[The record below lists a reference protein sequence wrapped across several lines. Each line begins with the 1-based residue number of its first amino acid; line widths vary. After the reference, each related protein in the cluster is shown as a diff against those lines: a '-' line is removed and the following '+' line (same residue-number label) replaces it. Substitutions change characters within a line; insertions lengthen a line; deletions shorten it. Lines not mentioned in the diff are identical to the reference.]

1 MNLNSSFNDF
11 ATQARAFVTR
21 TAAAVSGPQTENDA
35 QFNRL
40 ALELFSLQF
49 HSVPIYREFCTS
61 RRVWPDSVEHWSAIP
76 ALPAV
81 AFKEYEVSSLAA
93 GQRTRVFHSS
103 GTSGQ
108 RRGRHFHDAQSLGL
122 YEASLWP
129 WFARHF
135 IGAAVSLDLIF
146 LTPSAALAPDSSLA
160 HMFDSVRRQLEGSA
174 QFAGRVDTDGSWTLD
189 MERTAKALSQC
200 VSVQRPVA
208 LLGPAFSFVH
218 FLEYC
223 QSQQLRFGL
232 PKGSRALETGGY
244 KGRSRA
250 VSKTRL
256 HQWIGEVLEIPQNH
270 IVTEYGM
277 SELSSQ
283 AYDRIAGAQGE
294 QADALAGGLF
304 RFPPWAQT
312 QIVSPETG
320 AQVQEGQTGLVRV
333 FDLANIRS
341 VMAIE
346 TQDLGVRRREGFELI
361 GRAAVAE
368 PRGCS
373 LALREF

>member
-1 MNLNSSFNDF
+1 MNLDSSFNDF
-11 ATQARAFVTR
+11 AAEARAFIAR
-21 TAAAVSGPQTENDA
+21 AAALSGSRVENDA
-35 QFNRL
+35 QFDRL
-40 ALELFSLQF
+40 ALKLFSLQF
-49 HSVPIYREFCTS
+49 QSVPIYRQFCFS
-61 RRVWPDSVEHWSAIP
+61 RRVSPDSVEHWSAIP

-81 AFKEYEVSSLAA
+81 AFKEYDISSLAP
-93 GQRTRVFHSS
+93 GERTRVFQSS

-108 RRGRHFHDAQSLGL
+108 RRGRHFHNAQSLSL
-122 YEASLWP
+122 YETSLWP

-135 IGAAVSLDLIF
+135 IAAPVRLDLLF
-146 LTPSAALAPDSSLA
+146 LTPSATQAPDSSLA
-160 HMFDSVRRQLEGSA
+160 HMFESVKQRLEGTGEFTGGVES
-174 QFAGRVDTDGSWTLD
+174 DGSWTLD

-200 VSVQRPVA
+200 VRGNRPVG

-218 FLEYC
+218 FLDYC
-223 QSQQLRFGL
+223 QSRQLRFAL

-244 KGRSRA
+244 KGRARA
-250 VSKTRL
+250 LSKAGL

-283 AYDRIAGAQGE
+283 AYDRIVGDVGT
-294 QADALAGGLF
+294 ADGLAGGLF
-304 RFPPWAQT
+304 RFPPWAQI

-320 AQVQEGQTGLVRV
+320 DPIEEGQTGLVRV
-333 FDLANIRS
+333 FDLANVQS
-341 VMAIE
+341 LMAIE

-373 LALREF
+373 LALREP